1 MVRVHPDPPFMP
13 VIAGLLYIF
22 TGAFYYM
29 SIRTNSDAMYLVYA
43 LVAADIGVTAIVLFA
58 LNPFPLAT

>member
-1 MVRVHPDPPFMP
+1 MP